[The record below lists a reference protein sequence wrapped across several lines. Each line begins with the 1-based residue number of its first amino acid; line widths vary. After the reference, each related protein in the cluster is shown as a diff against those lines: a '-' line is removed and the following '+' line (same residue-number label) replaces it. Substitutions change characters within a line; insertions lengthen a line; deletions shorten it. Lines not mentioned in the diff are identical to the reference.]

1 MRKSL
6 PGCVTRSLLPVLLL
20 AAVATIPLAPTR
32 AQDLPGARLQSVFPP
47 GGKAG
52 SSLEVSVAGEDL
64 EGATALRF
72 THPGIKGEPVTR
84 PPQPW
89 EDGPQVVPGR
99 FKVTIAPN
107 VPPGVYEVQVVGRYG
122 LSNPRL
128 FQVDSLEELN
138 EKEANSLREQ
148 AMPVP
153 VPVVINGQLNG
164 GTDVDWFKFQAKKGQ
179 RLLIDLWARRIDS
192 VADGTL
198 LVTDSQGR
206 ELAFDRDTND
216 LDPLVDLVIPADGEY
231 YVKLYDFTYG
241 GGTTY
246 FYRLKIS
253 SAPYI
258 DFVLPPAVPPGQ
270 KAQVTLF
277 GRNLPGGQD
286 AGIKY
291 RGRSL
296 QKLTVTVQA
305 PSREEVEK
313 LAPRQAVRPLA
324 GSVDFFWYQ
333 LTTPQGASN
342 PVRIGLASAP
352 VIMEKE
358 PNDQAAGAQK
368 VQVPCELVGQF
379 QRARDMDWFTFQ
391 ANAGEVYYI
400 EGLSQRQGLGSD
412 LYLMLQQVT
421 KTKDGKE
428 QVRMLA
434 EVDDFRVASDTRFM
448 PLLSDDPVYRFQVPA
463 TGTYRLLVRDLYFRG
478 GNPRLI
484 YRVAIRPAQP
494 DFRVLLLPRY
504 PTLNRDFNDRWNL
517 QLRPGDTEVLEVFTP
532 RQDGFAG
539 EITVTVQ
546 GLPPGVRC
554 PEVVLGPAQSRAQLV
569 FISGEDAKPWQGAVQ
584 VVAKARIGDREV
596 VRSGRPAT
604 LVWRSPQQNTAAVCR
619 LSSQVT
625 LAVLADQKAPVQ
637 VSVPQAKYQLY
648 RGARVE
654 VPVKVQWRKKAS
666 QTLTLQPGVY
676 GAPPQFRIPAANI
689 PNNKNEGKVR
699 VDLPINTPTGR
710 YTLVLFANTRIK
722 TTIKTDLVEETQ
734 KRIAFAEK
742 KIAAWNEELKKLNTE
757 IQQLTNKQKQLQQQI
772 AKNNKDENLKKQ
784 KAQVD
789 QQLNQLKQKQQGL
802 SNQVKAAQQAVNQ
815 LKRTLSAQQRNARER
830 DFNFYVPV
838 PPIVFEVA
846 PTPVKTSYSPAKVQ
860 QGQKAETVIKIQRLY
875 GFTGRV
881 DLQFR
886 PPGGVQLRNLTFQP
900 NQTEQ
905 KLPIQAGGN
914 APVGKHTVTVTLRV
928 ATPNGTL
935 QYQEQFPLEVTK
947 APEKKK

>member
-6 PGCVTRSLLPVLLL
+6 LGCPTCRFLPVLCL
-20 AAVATIPLAPTR
+20 AAAALLPRGAS
-32 AQDLPGARLQSVFPP
+32 AQDLPGTRLQSVFPA

-52 SSLEVSVAGEDL
+52 SSFEVSIVGEDT
-64 EGATALRF
+64 EGATALQF

-84 PPQPW
+84 SPQPW
-89 EDGPQVVPGR
+89 EEGPQVVPNR
-99 FKVTIAPN
+99 FKVTIAPD

-128 FQVDSLEELN
+128 FQVDTLEEVN
-138 EKEANSLREQ
+138 EKEANSLRSQ
-148 AMPVP
+148 AMQIN

-179 RLLIDLWARRIDS
+179 RILIDLWAQRIDS
-192 VADGTL
+192 AADGTL
-198 LVTDSQGR
+198 LVTDAQGR

-270 KAQVTLF
+270 KTQVTLY

-286 AGIKY
+286 SGIKF
-291 RGRSL
+291 RGRNL
-296 QKLTVTVQA
+296 QKLVVTVQA
-305 PSREEVEK
+305 PSREEVDK
-313 LAPRQAVRPLA
+313 LAPRQAVSPLA

-342 PVRIGLASAP
+342 PVRIGLATAP
-352 VIMEKE
+352 VTMEKE
-358 PNDQAAGAQK
+358 PNDQAAQAQK

-379 QRARDMDWFTFQ
+379 QRGRDMDWFTFQ

-400 EGLSQRQGLGSD
+400 EGLSQRLGLGAD

-428 QVRMLA
+428 QVRVLA
-434 EVDDFRVASDTRFM
+434 EQDDFRLATDTRFM

-484 YRVAIRPAQP
+484 YRVAIRPARP

-504 PTLNRDFNDRWNL
+504 PTLSRDFNDRWNL
-517 QLRPGDTEVLEVFTP
+517 QLRPGDTEVLEVFVP

-539 EITVTVQ
+539 EVTVSVQ
-546 GLPPGVRC
+546 GLPPGVSC
-554 PEVVLGPAQSRAQLV
+554 PEVVLGPAQTRAQLV
-569 FISGEDAKPWQGAVQ
+569 FISSEDAKPWRGPVQ

-596 VRSGRPAT
+596 VRHGRPAT

-619 LSSQVT
+619 LSSRLT
-625 LAVLADQKAPVQ
+625 LSVLEGEKAPVQ
-637 VSVPQAKYQLY
+637 VSVPQTKYQLY

-666 QTLTLQPGVY
+666 QTLTLQAGVY
-676 GAPPQFRIPAANI
+676 GAPPQFRVPTANI

-699 VDLPINTPTGR
+699 VDLPVNTPTGR
-710 YTLVLFANTRIK
+710 YTLVLFANTRVK
-722 TTIKTDLVEETQ
+722 TAVKTELVEET
-734 KRIAFAEK
+734 KRRIAFAEK
-742 KIAAWNEELKKLNTE
+742 KIAAWNEELKKLNAE
-757 IQQLTNKQKQLQQQI
+757 IRQLTNKQKQLQQQI

-815 LKRTLSAQQRNARER
+815 LKRTLSTQQRTAQER
-830 DFNFYVPV
+830 DYNFYVPV
-838 PPIVFEVA
+838 PPVVFEVA
-846 PTPVKTSYSPAKVQ
+846 PTPVEVAYPAVKVQ
-860 QGQKAETVIKIQRLY
+860 QGQKAEAVVKLKRLY
-875 GFTGRV
+875 GFNGRV

-886 PPGGVQLRNLTFQP
+886 PPGGVQVRNLTFQP

-905 KLPIQAGGN
+905 KLSVQAAGN
-914 APVGKHTVTVTLRV
+914 APAGKHTVTVTLRV

-935 QYQEQFPLEVTK
+935 QYQEQLPLEVAK

>member
-1 MRKSL
+1 MRHSAMVRTAGSL
-6 PGCVTRSLLPVLLL
+6 FGLLVL
-20 AAVATIPLAPTR
+20 AAAMLLSAGR
-32 AQDLPGARLQSVFPP
+32 AAAQDLPGTRLQSVFPP

-52 SSLEVSVAGEDL
+52 TSFEVSIVGEDT
-64 EGATALRF
+64 EGATALLF
-72 THPGIKGEPVTR
+72 SHPGIKGEPVTR
-84 PPQPW
+84 SPQPW
-89 EDGPQVVPGR
+89 EEGPQVVPNR

-107 VPPGVYEVQVVGRYG
+107 VPAGVYEVQVAGRYG

-128 FQVDSLEELN
+128 FQVSTLAEVE
-138 EKEANSLREQ
+138 EKEANSLRSQ
-148 AMPVP
+148 AMSVQVP
-153 VPVVINGQLNG
+153 VIINGRING

-179 RLLIDLWARRIDS
+179 RLLIDLWAQRLDS
-192 VADGTL
+192 ALDGTL
-198 LVTDSQGR
+198 LVTDAQGR

-216 LDPLVDLVIPADGEY
+216 LDPLVELTIPADGEY

-246 FYRLKIS
+246 FYRLRIS

-258 DFVLPPAVPPGQ
+258 DFVIPPAVPPG
-270 KAQVTLF
+270 KKTQVTLY

-286 AGIKY
+286 SGIKY
-291 RGRSL
+291 RGRPL

-305 PSREEVEK
+305 PSRQEAEK
-313 LAPRQAVRPLA
+313 QPPRQAVAPLA
-324 GSVDFFWYQ
+324 ASVDFFWYQ
-333 LTTPQGASN
+333 LNTPQGASN
-342 PVRIGLASAP
+342 PVRIGLATAP
-352 VIMEKE
+352 VVLEKE
-358 PNDQAAGAQK
+358 PNDQPAQAQK

-379 QRARDMDWFTFQ
+379 QRPRDADWITFQ

-400 EGLSQRQGLGSD
+400 EGFSQRLGLGSD

-428 QVRMLA
+428 QVRLLT
-434 EVDDFRVASDTRFM
+434 EQDDFRLASDTRFM

-463 TGTYRLLVRDLYFRG
+463 TGTYRLLVRDLYFR

-517 QLRPGDTEVLEVFTP
+517 QLRPGDTEVLEVFVP

-539 EITVTVQ
+539 EVTVSVQ
-546 GLPPGVRC
+546 GLPPGVSC
-554 PEVVLGPAQSRAQLV
+554 PPVVLGPAQTRAQLV
-569 FISGEDAKPWQGAVQ
+569 FISTEDAKPWQGPVQ

-596 VRSGRPAT
+596 TRLGRPAT

-619 LSSQVT
+619 LSGQLT
-625 LAVLADQKAPVQ
+625 LAVLEGQKAPVQ
-637 VSVPQAKYQLY
+637 VSVPTPKFQVY

-654 VPVKVQWRKKAS
+654 VPVKVLWRAKAS
-666 QTLTLQPGVY
+666 QTLTLQAGVY
-676 GAPPQFRIPAANI
+676 GAPPQFRIPTANI

-699 VDLPINTPTGR
+699 VDILTNAPTGR
-710 YTLVLFANTRIK
+710 YTLVLFANTRVK
-722 TTIKTDLVEETQ
+722 TAVKTELVEETK
-734 KRIAFAEK
+734 KRIASAEK
-742 KIAAWNEELKKLNTE
+742 KVASWNEELKKLNTE

-784 KAQVD
+784 KAQVE

-802 SNQVKAAQQAVNQ
+802 SNQVKAAQQAINQ
-815 LKRTLSAQQRNARER
+815 LKRVLSNQQRTAQQR
-830 DFNFYVPV
+830 DYNFYVPV
-838 PPIVFEVA
+838 PPVVFEVA
-846 PTPVKTSYSPAKVQ
+846 PTPVEVAIPAVKLQ
-860 QGQKAETVIKIQRLY
+860 QGQKTEVTVKLKRLY
-875 GFTGRV
+875 GFNGRV
-881 DLQFR
+881 DLQWR
-886 PPGGVQLRNLTFQP
+886 PPSRVRFNNVTFQP

-905 KLPIQAGGN
+905 KVAVQADGN
-914 APVGKHTVTVTLRV
+914 APAGKHNVTVVVRV
-928 ATPNGTL
+928 QTPNGTL
-935 QYQEQFPLEVTK
+935 QYQQQVPLEVTK